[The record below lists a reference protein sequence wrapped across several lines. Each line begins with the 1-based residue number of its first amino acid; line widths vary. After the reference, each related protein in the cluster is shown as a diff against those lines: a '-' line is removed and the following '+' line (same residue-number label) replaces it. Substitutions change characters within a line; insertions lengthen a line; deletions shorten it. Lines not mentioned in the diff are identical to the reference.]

1 MKVTSP
7 GFEFLGTAVYTLARV
22 AGVKR
27 GRGRGSGKREFGRA
41 REKVKERVP
50 LLPPPSRVVS
60 RPNSLSL
67 PFRTP
72 ATQVRVTHQNLQVKN
87 AMPMRKICLLA

>member
-1 MKVTSP
+1 MKVTFP

-22 AGVKR
+22 AGDKR
-27 GRGRGSGKREFGRA
+27 GRGRGSGKGEFGRA

-60 RPNSLSL
+60 HPNSLSL

-72 ATQVRVTHQNLQVKN
+72 ATQAICTQV
-87 AMPMRKICLLA
+87 